1 MRLERAR
8 AYCSLATGVALLL
21 FVAAIPVGVIVAGV
35 KAFT

>member
-21 FVAAIPVGVIVAGV
+21 IVVAIPVVLGIAAW
-35 KAFT
+35 KTFT